1 VWVFGTILR
10 VGVWQKFKSS
20 RIWRKFKKIGP
31 VKTFNDFGYLSKAT
45 LIVMFVLGWIVL
57 YFCYR
62 EDLSGSKW
70 WHSLSYVPNIWAG
83 FTGFLIGAPVAAVI
97 LASFTVE
104 REERTTLDR
113 VNRISTLAWNQYR
126 DSIYLFC
133 NAGRI
138 DALERSAQ
146 HVQKAHDETLAL
158 LRNFRQ
164 PNSGTRLQPPTEA
177 ECIELVNYSRNQ
189 VSLWQNALI
198 EINAHI
204 PPSGALQSEW
214 YAILT
219 NWSTLDEYVRL
230 QRLERGLRW
239 FDNNINS
246 YLTYRMSV
254 QGHPLIE
261 FSNAHDE
268 RQGNEIWKHENAH
281 WSMAAMFESLRGLIE
296 SRKEEF
302 LQRVLSPTPNDGFP
316 WWGIIPKYALVAETA
331 AKSLRGL
338 RDSVKMVDAANW
350 PASASKPSDD
360 T

>member
-1 VWVFGTILR
+1 
-10 VGVWQKFKSS
+10 VGIRQKFKSS
-20 RIWRKFKKIGP
+20 LIWRKFKSFGP
-31 VKTFNDFGYLSKAT
+31 VKTFNSFGFLSKAT

-62 EDLSGSKW
+62 EDFSGSKW

-97 LASFTVE
+97 LASFTIE

-113 VNRISTLAWNQYR
+113 VNRVSTLAWNQYR

-133 NAGRI
+133 NEGRI

-146 HVQKAHDETLAL
+146 DVQKAQDELLAK
-158 LRNFRQ
+158 LRNFRE

-177 ECIELVNYSRNQ
+177 EYIELVNFSRDQ

-219 NWSTLDEYVRL
+219 NWSTLDQYVRL

-239 FDNNINS
+239 FDNYINS
-246 YLTYRMSV
+246 YLAHCMSL
-254 QGHPLIE
+254 QGHPLIK

-268 RQGNEIWKHENAH
+268 GGGDKHWN
-281 WSMAAMFESLRGLIE
+281 MAAILESLRGLIE
-296 SRKEEF
+296 LEKEEF
-302 LQRVLSPTPNDGFP
+302 LQIVLSATPGDGFN
-316 WWGIIPKYALVAETA
+316 WWGIIPKYALLAETA

-338 RDSVKMVDAANW
+338 RDSVQNVDATNW